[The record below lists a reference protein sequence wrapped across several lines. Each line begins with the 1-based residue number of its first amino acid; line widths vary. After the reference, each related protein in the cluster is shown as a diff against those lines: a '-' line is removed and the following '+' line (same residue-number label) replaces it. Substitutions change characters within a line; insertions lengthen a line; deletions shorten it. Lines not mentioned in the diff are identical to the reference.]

1 MTRLLCLVAL
11 AAALAAGC
19 AGSASGS
26 TVGSGAPSSAPAAID
41 PNFDNGQTVLITAGS
56 VRPLWLVSLVGKT
69 IVFRN
74 TTGSVK
80 RVVFDHE
87 PVRSGPI
94 PPGGAFRYT
103 PQLPLSLTYRVGPV
117 QGKVQVSSL
126 EGASP

>member
-1 MTRLLCLVAL
+1 MIRVLCLVAA

-19 AGSASGS
+19 GGTASGS
-26 TVGSGAPSSAPAAID
+26 TVGSEPASSAPVTID

-56 VRPLWLVSLVGKT
+56 VRPLWLVSLVGKP

-94 PPGGAFRYT
+94 PPGGVWRYT
-103 PQLPLSLTYRVGPV
+103 PKLPLSLTYHVGSV

>member
-1 MTRLLCLVAL
+1 MIRLLCLVAA

-19 AGSASGS
+19 GGTASGS
-26 TVGSGAPSSAPAAID
+26 TVGSGPTSPAPATID
-41 PNFDNGQTVLITAGS
+41 PNFDNGQTVLITADS
-56 VRPLWLVSLVGKT
+56 VRPLWLVSLVGKP

-80 RVVFDHE
+80 RLVFDHE

-94 PPGGAFRYT
+94 PPGGVFRYT
-103 PQLPLSLTYRVGPV
+103 PALPLSLTYHVGSV